1 MILLNFSHPLTD
13 EQLTQVTELTGQP
26 IERSISQPAQFD
38 HQQPFGTQLDQLMSQ
53 VDPSAGSGQV
63 LTPNEWQTAPIL
75 VNPPSLNFIAAL
87 LLAELHGR
95 MGYFPPII
103 RLRPVEDA
111 LPPRY
116 EVAEILNLQAVR
128 DAARL
133 KRKT

>member
-1 MILLNFSHPLTD
+1 MILLNFSHPLTP
-13 EQLTQVTELTGQP
+13 EQLAQVAELTAQP
-26 IERSISQPAQFD
+26 IDRVLSLPAQFD
-38 HQQPFGTQLDQLMSQ
+38 HQQPFGSQLEQLMAQIDLSP
-53 VDPSAGSGQV
+53 DD
-63 LTPNEWQTAPIL
+63 WQTASIL

-95 MGYFPPII
+95 MGYFSPIV
-103 RLRPVEDA
+103 RLRPVEGA

-128 DAARL
+128 DVARL